1 MRRYSESDERN
12 VRLHALVREWM
23 RSGLLDEAQGTR
35 LGEELRTDLRR
46 TNNFLRIVLFLF
58 TGLIVGAA
66 VLLVFEALQ
75 IHDTP
80 RITVVCGIAAVLC
93 FGLAEILIA
102 EFRLYRFGVEE
113 ALAVAAV
120 VLLVI
125 ATGGM
130 FERAKI
136 ESIFALAFT
145 IGAIGGL
152 VLYGRF
158 GFVYGGIAAI
168 ACAVMIPF
176 PLVHEPAAQRLW
188 ASAVLAGVFVI
199 ARRYHLVQGDEFPGD
214 DYAVFQAAA
223 WAGLYVVLNLHLTSS
238 GITTG
243 RFYWATYA
251 LIWLLPI
258 AGLRM
263 GIRNRD
269 RLLMDVS
276 AAMALATLA
285 TNKAYLG
292 RQPQSWDPILF
303 GLLLMGTAIVIRR
316 WLASGPN
323 GERYGFTPVR
333 TLSKHARLMTIVSTA
348 SAAFQPQPSSP
359 APEPATARPHF
370 EGGRSGGA
378 GASGEF

>member
-12 VRLHALVREWM
+12 VRQHALVREWM

-58 TGLIVGAA
+58 AGLIVGAA
-66 VLLVFEALQ
+66 VLLALEVLQ
-75 IHDTP
+75 IRDTP

-120 VLLVI
+120 VLLLI
-125 ATGGM
+125 ATGGT
-130 FERAKI
+130 FERADF
-136 ESIFALAFT
+136 ESIVAVMLTA
-145 IGAIGGL
+145 GAIGSLGL
-152 VLYGRF
+152 YLRF
-158 GFVYGGIAAI
+158 GFVYAGIAAI
-168 ACAVMIPF
+168 ACAALIPF
-176 PLVHEPAAQRLW
+176 QLVHVPSMQRL
-188 ASAVLAGVFVI
+188 SAAAILACVFLI
-199 ARRYHLVQGDEFPGD
+199 ARRYRLMHGDEFPGD

-223 WAGLYVVLNLHLTSS
+223 WAGLYGVLNLQMAYW
-238 GITTG
+238 GIATG
-243 RFYWATYA
+243 WFYWATYA
-251 LIWLLPI
+251 MIWILPI
-258 AGLRM
+258 AGLRL

-359 APEPATARPHF
+359 ATEPATARPHF

-378 GASGEF
+378 GANGEF